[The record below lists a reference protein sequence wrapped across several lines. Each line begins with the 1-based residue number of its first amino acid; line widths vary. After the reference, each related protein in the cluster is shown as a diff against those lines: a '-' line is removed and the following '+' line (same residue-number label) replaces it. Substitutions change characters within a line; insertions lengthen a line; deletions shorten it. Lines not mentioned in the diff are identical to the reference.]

1 MKARLNWKLFLIC
14 CLCLNAGLANG
25 QLRGKINEL
34 LGRADTAIRVQAA
47 DTPQMA
53 TDTGTYRRLQ
63 QSLQESRQREER
75 LQMELNEL
83 KIGALARDSVN
94 QALLV
99 RQIDSLRATTK
110 GYPVVVD
117 EDTLFAFYAARGRL
131 TPQAVIAYD

>member
-1 MKARLNWKLFLIC
+1 
-14 CLCLNAGLANG
+14 
-25 QLRGKINEL
+25 
-34 LGRADTAIRVQAA
+34 
-47 DTPQMA
+47 MA

-117 EDTLFAFYAARGRL
+117 EDTLFAFYAARGGL